1 MNVPL
6 LDLKAQYKDLKTE
19 IDAAVANVLDHCGFI
34 LGPEVKLLEKELAEY
49 CQADHAVGVASGTD
63 ALLLALRAVGVGEGD
78 EVITTSFSFF
88 ATCGVISRL
97 GARPVFCD
105 IEEETFNIDPSLIE
119 SKINSKTK
127 AIMPVHLFGQIAD
140 MDSINAV
147 ASSKKLPVI
156 EDSAQAIGAKYKNKP
171 AGTLGTASGFSF
183 YPSKNLGAYG
193 DGGFISTNSEQ
204 IDQFLRILRVQ
215 GHKPKYYNRYIGYNS
230 RLDTMQ
236 AAILLIKLKYLDKW
250 HELRRKHAAVYDREL
265 AGVGNI
271 KTPRALEHNYHIY
284 NQYTLVVDDRDKLR
298 DYLKENSIGFDIY
311 YPVPLHLQ
319 ECYNDLGYKKGEL
332 PISEKLAEKVISIPV
347 FPEMTED
354 QQAYV
359 IESLK
364 KFYKG

>member
-6 LDLKAQYKDLKTE
+6 LDLKAQYKNLKNE
-19 IDAAVANVLDHCGFI
+19 IDEAVARVLNHCGFI
-34 LGPEVKLLEKELAEY
+34 LGPEVKQLEKDLADY
-49 CQADHAVGVASGTD
+49 CQTKYAVGVASGTD

-97 GARPVFCD
+97 GAIPVFCD
-105 IEEETFNIDPSLIE
+105 IEESTFNIDPGQIE
-119 SKINSKTK
+119 GKINAKTK
-127 AIMPVHLFGQIAD
+127 AIMPVHLFGQVAD
-140 MDSINAV
+140 MDKINEIA
-147 ASSKKLPVI
+147 ATAKLPVI
-156 EDSAQAIGAKYKNKP
+156 EDSAQAIGAKYKNRP

-183 YPSKNLGAYG
+183 YPSKNLGACG
-193 DGGFISTNSEQ
+193 DGGFISTNSEE

-236 AAILLIKLKYLDKW
+236 AAIIIVKLQYLNEW
-250 HELRRKHAAVYDREL
+250 HELRRQHAKIYDTEL
-265 AGVGNI
+265 AGISNI
-271 KTPRALEHNYHIY
+271 KTPLALDHNYHIY
-284 NQYTLVVDDRDKLR
+284 NQYTIVADDRDRLK
-298 DYLKENSIGFDIY
+298 DYLKEKGIGFDIY

-332 PISEKLAEKVISIPV
+332 PIAEQLAAKVISIPV

-359 IESLK
+359 LDALK
-364 KFYKG
+364 SFYRG